1 MGACETT
8 PPATHREHAHD
19 PRQANRETTLP
30 RSLRI
35 FRRLPASSSFVLA
48 AARLRALQLDSWPRG
63 GEDQQLR
70 GRIQK
75 NSQAQPGGAR
85 SHRAR
90 SVRPLDTGGPYG
102 CRIEGVAP
110 GRIYAQECI
119 IFHDSGQHA
128 YVAATIAA
136 QPFT

>member
-48 AARLRALQLDSWPRG
+48 AARLKAAKLRVWRVCRG
-63 GEDQQLR
+63 CLIGWRVEAVSAEAGAGEEPL
-70 GRIQK
+70 
-75 NSQAQPGGAR
+75 PG
-85 SHRAR
+85 
-90 SVRPLDTGGPYG
+90 PLT
-102 CRIEGVAP
+102 ELS
-110 GRIYAQECI
+110 E
-119 IFHDSGQHA
+119 
-128 YVAATIAA
+128 YVAGLDA
-136 QPFT
+136 